1 MVLVQLE
8 EGPRLVGYMVNATP
22 ERMRIGLAV
31 RVVFKRLT
39 DDVTLPVWEPA

>member
-1 MVLVQLE
+1 MVLVELD

-22 ERMRIGLAV
+22 EEMRFGMPV

-39 DDVTLPVWEPA
+39 DG